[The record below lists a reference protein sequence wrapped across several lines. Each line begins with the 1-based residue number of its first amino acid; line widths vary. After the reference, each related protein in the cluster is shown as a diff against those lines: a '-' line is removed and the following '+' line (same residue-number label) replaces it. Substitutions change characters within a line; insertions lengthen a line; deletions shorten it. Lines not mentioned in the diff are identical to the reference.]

1 MPPANCKPAARVS
14 PEHSA
19 IGKVPDLDLDLD
31 LDLAAPTMA
40 TFVAAIDGAIT
51 FVEADGDPAAVEAA
65 SRRRDRGAAAN
76 RGLDQ
81 REDPA
86 EGWSSAVP
94 ERSLALRRRG
104 RSATSA
110 AAAPCSRQC
119 SGSARTTAGE
129 ERGCRVEEV
138 VAAPGALGMGARGMA
153 AKAQVVLDTVAF
165 DYLVVL

>member
-1 MPPANCKPAARVS
+1 
-14 PEHSA
+14 
-19 IGKVPDLDLDLD
+19 
-31 LDLAAPTMA
+31 MA

-65 SRRRDRGAAAN
+65 SRRRGRGAAAN
-76 RGLDQ
+76 LGLDQ

-110 AAAPCSRQC
+110 AAAASCSRQ
-119 SGSARTTAGE
+119 SGDS